1 MNATIDFATA
11 DDLESM
17 ADLLAELFTL
27 ESDFKPE
34 RGKQIAGL
42 RLILDN
48 PAIGQLFVVRID
60 GRVAGMANALF
71 TISTAEGCR
80 VVLLEDVIVKAPHRG
95 TGLGRKLVEHILAW
109 AAANGLPR
117 VTLLADKDNAPA
129 LAFYE
134 RMGFEYSAMRVL
146 RKSIRGTGPA
156 LIAIPDPS
164 NPSSS

>member
-1 MNATIDFATA
+1 MNATIDSATA
-11 DDLESM
+11 DDLEPM

-34 RGKQIAGL
+34 RGKQIAAL

-48 PAIGQLFVVRID
+48 PAVGQLFVLRVD
-60 GRVAGMANALF
+60 GGVAGMANALF
-71 TISTAEGCR
+71 TVSTAEGCP
-80 VVLLEDVIVKAPHRG
+80 VVLLEDVIVNTAHRG
-95 TGLGRKLVEHILAW
+95 SGLGRQLVDHVLAW

-134 RMGFEYSAMRVL
+134 RLGFEYSAMRVL
-146 RKSIRGTGPA
+146 RKTLP
-156 LIAIPDPS
+156 
-164 NPSSS
+164 

>member
-34 RGKQIAGL
+34 RRKQIAGL
-42 RLILDN
+42 RLILEN
-48 PAIGQLFVVRID
+48 PDIGRLFVVRID

-71 TISTAEGCR
+71 TVSTAEDCR
-80 VVLLEDVIVKAPHRG
+80 VVLLEDVIVKAPHRA

-109 AAANGLPR
+109 AATNSLSR
-117 VTLLADKDNAPA
+117 VTLLADKDNTPA

-134 RMGFEYSAMRVL
+134 RLGFEYSAMRVL
-146 RKSIRGTGPA
+146 RKQV
-156 LIAIPDPS
+156 
-164 NPSSS
+164 

>member
-1 MNATIDFATA
+1 MNATIDFATT
-11 DDLESM
+11 DDLEPM

-34 RGKQIAGL
+34 RRKQIAGL
-42 RLILDN
+42 RLILN
-48 PAIGQLFVVRID
+48 NREVGQLFVLRVD

-71 TISTAEGCR
+71 TVSTAEGRR
-80 VVLLEDVIVKAPHRG
+80 VILLEDVIVKSAYRG
-95 TGLGRKLVEHILAW
+95 TGLGRRLVEHILAW

-134 RMGFEYSAMRVL
+134 RLGFEHAAMRVL
-146 RKSIRGTGPA
+146 RKTM
-156 LIAIPDPS
+156 
-164 NPSSS
+164 

>member
-1 MNATIDFATA
+1 MKTTIDFATA
-11 DDLESM
+11 DDLEPL

-48 PAIGQLFVVRID
+48 PAIGQLFVVRV
-60 GRVAGMANALF
+60 GGSVAGMANALF
-71 TISTAEGCR
+71 TVSTAEGCR
-80 VVLLEDVIVKAPHRG
+80 VVLLEDVIVNAAYRR
-95 TGLGRKLVEHILAW
+95 TGLGRQLVEHILAW

-117 VTLLADKDNAPA
+117 VTLLADRDNAPA

-146 RKSIRGTGPA
+146 RKQVPTTV
-156 LIAIPDPS
+156 
-164 NPSSS
+164 

>member
-1 MNATIDFATA
+1 MNTTIDFATA

-34 RGKQIAGL
+34 RRKQIAGL
-42 RLILDN
+42 RLILN
-48 PAIGQLFVVRID
+48 NREVGQLFVLRVD

-71 TISTAEGCR
+71 TVSTAEGRR
-80 VVLLEDVIVKAPHRG
+80 VILLEDVIVKSAYRG
-95 TGLGRKLVEHILAW
+95 TGLGRRLVEHILAW

-134 RMGFEYSAMRVL
+134 RLGFEHSAMRVL
-146 RKSIRGTGPA
+146 RKTM
-156 LIAIPDPS
+156 
-164 NPSSS
+164 